1 MKSLLSFLL
10 PMAAL
15 AAAELG
21 VPEEEARI
29 HGTASEVHV
38 PCNLKG
44 VMLTWYWI
52 PLYPRCADIKGNEKK
67 TICSLISNQ
76 THKDP
81 KNRFEMRSEVKLQ
94 EGNSR
99 ATLILRALY
108 MNDSGDFYCSNSKK
122 DSPRVTVT
130 VKSGN
135 QNGILVEYFKCT
147 RHKYWQANLT
157 CNSCEYKRDAE
168 VHQDGAIKWTLNGQP
183 APSTIL
189 TQKSRN
195 IVQVR
200 LNPKHS
206 YGLWK
211 CSDPVCPR
219 QSDGYC
225 LENDP
230 KTLEGCVNKETS
242 MFTPSPPEKTSF
254 DSYVIG
260 GACSGLLVLLLVGA
274 VFVVC
279 RKRQSRSL
287 SSSETTK
294 EPEIQGTKHSAVPE
308 GSPERRNREARTVVD
323 HSSTEGGS
331 EGIQYSTLQFM
342 ETGGV
347 EIHMDKDTVTYEELC
362 SCD

>member
-1 MKSLLSFLL
+1 
-10 PMAAL
+10 MAAL

-21 VPEEEARI
+21 VPEEEARQKQAKRYTVVLAI
-29 HGTASEVHV
+29 ITSPRKLPRDHAGCRQTVLTMRV
-38 PCNLKG
+38 LKK
-44 VMLTWYWI
+44 MLLT
-52 PLYPRCADIKGNEKK
+52 CADIKGNEKK

-130 VKSGN
+130 VKS
-135 QNGILVEYFKCT
+135 
-147 RHKYWQANLT
+147 
-157 CNSCEYKRDAE
+157 
-168 VHQDGAIKWTLNGQP
+168 
-183 APSTIL
+183 
-189 TQKSRN
+189 
-195 IVQVR
+195 
-200 LNPKHS
+200 
-206 YGLWK
+206 
-211 CSDPVCPR
+211 
-219 QSDGYC
+219 
-225 LENDP
+225 
-230 KTLEGCVNKETS
+230 
-242 MFTPSPPEKTSF
+242 
-254 DSYVIG
+254 
-260 GACSGLLVLLLVGA
+260 
-274 VFVVC
+274 
-279 RKRQSRSL
+279 
-287 SSSETTK
+287 
-294 EPEIQGTKHSAVPE
+294 VPE